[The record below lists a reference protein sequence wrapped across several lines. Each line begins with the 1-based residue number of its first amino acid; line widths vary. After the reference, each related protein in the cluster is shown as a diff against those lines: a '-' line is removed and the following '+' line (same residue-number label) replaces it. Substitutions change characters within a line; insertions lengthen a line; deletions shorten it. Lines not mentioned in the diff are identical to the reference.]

1 MGTLMTLHFPN
12 ASRNYNPTQ
21 RCVCFWGH
29 DSAFEVSFTGRPAAS
44 ASKATPGGK
53 RRPLHHSKPR
63 LRPPSLMASPQN
75 ALLNLSAPA
84 ALPWSFNEWIRIWRQ
99 SEKYR
104 QNAAEC
110 YKSIRILSDPLDRAK
125 MLARVQAWILLADQA
140 ERNSHPNL
148 KTMPR
153 PESPIK

>member
-1 MGTLMTLHFPN
+1 
-12 ASRNYNPTQ
+12 
-21 RCVCFWGH
+21 
-29 DSAFEVSFTGRPAAS
+29 
-44 ASKATPGGK
+44 
-53 RRPLHHSKPR
+53 
-63 LRPPSLMASPQN
+63 MASPRN